1 MLMAKSG
8 EPKMKSSSR
17 RRSGQILV
25 LVTIAMV
32 VLIGFASMAVD
43 IGLLYATRRRMQT
56 AADAA
61 AIAGASALLDGEN
74 YQDAAYDVATLDGFT
89 SGQNNITV
97 SAAPPAAG
105 DPNLNLT
112 SYSTSN
118 YVEVD
123 ITQNVPTYFLRV
135 LGYQTMKVAARAVAG
150 PTQNSACVYVLD
162 PTASQTLSVTGNA
175 NVTVQCGVM
184 DDSSSS
190 SGLSLTGNITLT
202 ATSIGVTGAS
212 YSSSGNITV
221 TPAVSE
227 NVPSLADPLA
237 GRVSTLASSLKPPGC
252 TQASGAKSGSYSLNG
267 NISTQTIGPLLYA
280 GGVSVSGNVLGS
292 LTFTGGTWGNQI
304 NFDGNGGNLIFNPG
318 QYQNGS
324 GSGYSVNLN
333 GNTGTTFNSG
343 SYTFCGPVDIV
354 GNSAVTLQPGTY
366 YGGIQITGNANVT
379 FSPGTYVLAGGG
391 FSVTGNSTLTGNGVT
406 FYNTSAT
413 GFAYAPIDLTGN
425 ETAKLSAPTSGNM
438 EALLFVQD
446 PSIAKGSSGITV
458 VGNSSSSFDG
468 IIYSPT
474 TALTY
479 VGNSSGS
486 GYTVIIAYT
495 LTTTGNSNFT
505 IGSNYSSLS
514 NGAPIQQ
521 SKLYE

>member
-1 MLMAKSG
+1 MRLF
-8 EPKMKSSSR
+8 SS
-17 RRSGQILV
+17 RRSGQVLL
-25 LVTIAMV
+25 LVTVALV
-32 VLIGFASMAVD
+32 VLIGFASLAVD
-43 IGLLYATRRRMQT
+43 IGLLYSTRRRMQT

-61 AIAGASALLDGEN
+61 AIAGASALLDGQN
-74 YQDAAYDVATLDGFT
+74 YQQAAYDVATLNGFT
-89 SGQNNITV
+89 TGQNNATV
-97 SAAPPAAG
+97 TAGPPSAS

-112 SYSTSN
+112 SYSTAN
-118 YVEVD
+118 YVEVS

-135 LGYQTMKVAARAVAG
+135 LGYKAMNVGAHAIAG
-150 PTQNSACVYVLD
+150 PTQNAACVYVLD
-162 PTASQTLSVTGNA
+162 PTDSQTFSITGNA

-190 SGLSLTGNITLT
+190 SGLYLDGIVNLT
-202 ATSIGVTGAS
+202 ATSVGVTGS
-212 YSSSGNITV
+212 NYSSSGIISV
-221 TPAVSE
+221 TPAVST
-227 NVPSLADPLA
+227 NVPALANPLA
-237 GRVSTLASSLKPPGC
+237 GRISTLATSLTPAGC
-252 TQASGAKSGSYSLNG
+252 TQASGAKSGSYSLSG

-280 GGVSVSGNVLGS
+280 SGVSVSGNVLGT
-292 LTFTGGTWGNQI
+292 LTFSGGTWGNQVS
-304 NFDGNGGNLIFNPG
+304 FDGNGGNLVFNPG
-318 QYQNGS
+318 QYQNGG

-425 ETAKLSAPTSGNM
+425 ETANLNAPTSGNM

-446 PSIAKGSSGITV
+446 PSIATGSAGITI
-458 VGNSSSSFDG
+458 VGNSSSTFNG

-479 VGNSSGS
+479 VGNSGGS
-486 GYTVIIAYT
+486 GYTVIVAYT
-495 LTTTGNSNFT
+495 FATTGNSTFT

-514 NGAPIQQ
+514 NGSPILQ